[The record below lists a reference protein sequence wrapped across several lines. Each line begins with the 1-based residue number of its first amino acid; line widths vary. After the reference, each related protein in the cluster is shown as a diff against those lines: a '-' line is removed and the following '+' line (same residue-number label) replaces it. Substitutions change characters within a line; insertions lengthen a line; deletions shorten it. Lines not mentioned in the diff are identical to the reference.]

1 MKLGSGTLF
10 AIALASAVTLLI
22 QPAIAKQP
30 NPGHPNVVGAPV
42 PLIGAS
48 LPGLAI
54 GFGVYWLLR
63 RRRKIDWTSGH
74 RGSGP

>member
-10 AIALASAVTLLI
+10 AIALASAVTLI
-22 QPAIAKQP
+22 QPAIAV
-30 NPGHPNVVGAPV
+30 PGNGNGGGNGNQGHKVGAPA

-54 GFGVYWLLR
+54 GYGVYWLIR
-63 RRRKIDWTSGH
+63 RRRKIG
-74 RGSGP
+74 

>member
-10 AIALASAVTLLI
+10 AIALASAVTLI
-22 QPAIAKQP
+22 QPAIAV
-30 NPGHPNVVGAPV
+30 PGNGNGNGHKVGAPA

-54 GFGVYWLLR
+54 GYGVYWLIR
-63 RRRKIDWTSGH
+63 RRRN
-74 RGSGP
+74 

>member
-10 AIALASAVTLLI
+10 AIALASAVTLII

-30 NPGHPNVVGAPV
+30 NPGHPAVGAPA

-63 RRRKIDWTSGH
+63 RRRKID
-74 RGSGP
+74 

>member
-10 AIALASAVTLLI
+10 AIALASAVTLI

-30 NPGHPNVVGAPV
+30 NPGHPSVAGAPA

-54 GFGVYWLLR
+54 GYGVYWLIR
-63 RRRKIDWTSGH
+63 RRRKID
-74 RGSGP
+74 